1 MMINCTEC
9 GKAYSDQVKACI
21 HCGARN
27 PAHAGGGCLKAVIGL
42 VVMVVLFAIFV
53 VAIRMYTFDPKEA
66 SDKEMIMACRDV
78 QNDTANGIETRQAAR
93 EACLGQDG
101 VPDEVGAA
109 LLRAT
114 GLAHTGHAAPSR
126 P

>member
-9 GKAYSDQVKACI
+9 GKAYSDQAKACI

-27 PAHAGGGCLKAVIGL
+27 PASTGGGCLKAVIGL

-66 SDKEMIMACRDV
+66 SEKEMIMACRDAL
-78 QNDTANGIETRQAAR
+78 NDTANGIETRQTLR
-93 EACLGQDG
+93 EACDSWEQKFR
-101 VPDEVGAA
+101 EKY
-109 LLRAT
+109 
-114 GLAHTGHAAPSR
+114 GHGPY
-126 P
+126 